1 MTFRYGQNLTETQTF
16 TYLREDLLKRY
27 LEDIDGELI
36 WVIWG
41 EQCLVSQNQDTSI
54 KPFEELWE
62 FEEVMA
68 YRQLLN
74 YLQNEHQ

>member
-1 MTFRYGQNLTETQTF
+1 MTFRYGHKLTETQMF
-16 TYLREDLLKRY
+16 TYLREDLLKRF
-27 LEDIDGELI
+27 LKDIDGELI

-54 KPFEELWE
+54 KPFEELRE
-62 FEEVMA
+62 YDEVMA